1 MKHQCGR
8 LGRACVKGM
17 RSWAKT
23 WIFIFYFILYFGLV
37 LINMFGHL
45 AKLNVH

>member
-1 MKHQCGR
+1 MKE
-8 LGRACVKGM
+8 M

-23 WIFIFYFILYFGLV
+23 WITFIFLLYFGLV
-37 LINMFGHL
+37 LINVFEHL